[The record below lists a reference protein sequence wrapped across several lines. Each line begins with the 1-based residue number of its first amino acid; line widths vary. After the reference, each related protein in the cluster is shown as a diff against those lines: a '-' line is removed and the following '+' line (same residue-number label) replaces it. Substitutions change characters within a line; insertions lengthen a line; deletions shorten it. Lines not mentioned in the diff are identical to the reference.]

1 MAGSI
6 EQRGKNTYRLIVSD
20 GYGIGGKRKRYT
32 KTVQCKNKTE
42 AQKELARFVVEIESG
57 GNVNVQKMTFEAF
70 SEKWITDYAEPNL
83 MPKTIYVYKGYLNSK
98 INPCIGHLE
107 LTCITPIILL
117 DFYKHLQVDYRKK
130 DGKPL
135 SMNSI
140 IKYHKLI
147 NTIFKSAIDWD
158 LVKTNPASKIKPGK
172 AVKPK
177 VEYYNEEELQTLLVA
192 ILEAPL
198 KYRSAVMITVAAGL
212 RLGELG
218 ALKWSNIDFKKL
230 TIEVEKSSQY
240 LPDRGTFEKDPKNE
254 TSKRVIS
261 VPLSIMDIIREYR
274 VEELEKKLQC
284 GSLWVD
290 NDYMFTQWNGVPMH
304 PHTPSEWFTK
314 FIKRN
319 NLKKITFHQ
328 LRHTS
333 ATLLINAGLNVK
345 AISARLGHSNASTT
359 LNIYSHA
366 LKSMDQVASDKIGNI
381 IFGDNSNESKSVPNN
396 VPK

>member
-6 EQRGKNTYRLIVSD
+6 EKRGKDTYRLIVSD
-20 GYGIGGKRKRYT
+20 GYGIGGKRKRHT
-32 KTVQCKNKTE
+32 KTVKCKNKTE

-57 GNVNVQKMTFEAF
+57 GNVKVQKMTFEAF
-70 SEKWITDYAEPNL
+70 SKKWISDYAEPNL
-83 MPKTIYVYKGYLNSK
+83 MPKTIYVYKGYLDSK

-107 LTCITPIILL
+107 LTRITPIMLL

-130 DGKPL
+130 DGTPL

-140 IKYHKLI
+140 IKYHKLN
-147 NTIFKSAIDWD
+147 NTIFKAAMDWD
-158 LVKTNPASKIKPGK
+158 LVKSNPASKIKPGK

-177 VEYYNEEELQTLLVA
+177 VEYYNEEELQKLLRV
-192 ILEAPL
+192 ILDAPV

-212 RLGELG
+212 RLGELS
-218 ALKWSNIDFKKL
+218 ALKWSNIDFEKL
-230 TIEVEKSSQY
+230 TIEVERSSQY

-261 VPLSIMDIIREYR
+261 VPESIMEIIREHR

-284 GSLWVD
+284 GSLWVEH
-290 NDYMFTQWNGVPMH
+290 DYMFTQWNGVPMH
-304 PHTPSEWFTK
+304 PHTPSKWFSDFLK
-314 FIKRN
+314 KN

-333 ATLLINAGLNVK
+333 ATLLINAGVNVK
-345 AISARLGHSNASTT
+345 AISSRLGHSNASTT
-359 LNIYSHA
+359 LNIYSHS
-366 LKSMDQVASDKIGNI
+366 LKSVDQVAGEKIGDI
-381 IFGDNSNESKSVPNN
+381 IFKDNSNENTSVL
-396 VPK
+396 K